1 MKQAFYLVA
10 ALFIL
15 CMAISAQTAFAQD
28 SGATT
33 DQKTMT
39 IEEIRALDKGA
50 PVSLQA
56 TLSKGLGAGKV
67 ALEDPTGAIRAKIDK
82 SLWPDGDKPK
92 DGTLITVYGTLYK
105 RGNQVEIEVT
115 KVEVNK

>member
-1 MKQAFYLVA
+1 M
-10 ALFIL
+10 
-15 CMAISAQTAFAQD
+15 
-28 SGATT
+28 
-33 DQKTMT
+33 
-39 IEEIRALDKGA
+39 
-50 PVSLQA
+50 
-56 TLSKGLGAGKV
+56 
-67 ALEDPTGAIRAKIDK
+67 EDPTGAIRAKIDK